1 MKEDRAM
8 ADSITS
14 EIFLQKT
21 ENETSA
27 EKFGLWKII
36 YAREKEKNIINRKEH
51 YDRFKGG
58 KVRFDQ

>member
-1 MKEDRAM
+1 MKEDRAGV
-8 ADSITS
+8 DSITS

-36 YAREKEKNIINRKEH
+36 YAREKEHNVVNRK
-51 YDRFKGG
+51 
-58 KVRFDQ
+58 

>member
-1 MKEDRAM
+1 MMEDKSGVE
-8 ADSITS
+8 SITS

-36 YAREKEKNIINRKEH
+36 YAR
-51 YDRFKGG
+51 
-58 KVRFDQ
+58 